1 MVDILHRVG
10 ATVSPAEV
18 YAALTTTDGLA
29 GWWTE
34 DTKAEG
40 DAGEVGGIIRFRFV
54 GAPEPAGFDMLV
66 RDLRPGERV
75 LWEVVEGPEEW
86 IGTEVVFELSQE
98 DDFTIVMFAHTGWR
112 EAVPFMNH
120 CSTKWATFLMS
131 LKELVETG
139 TGQPAP
145 HGHGDRHLRHR
156 RTGGRRARVEVGLRA
171 GQVVRRRRGLGQAPC
186 CCGQRAG
193 VARHDREHG

>member
-40 DAGEVGGIIRFRFV
+40 DAGEVGGIIRFRFA

-75 LWEVVEGPEEW
+75 LWEVVDGPEEW

-98 DDFTIVMFAHTGWR
+98 EDFTIVMFAHTGWL

-131 LKELVETG
+131 LKQLVETG
-139 TGQPAP
+139 SGQPAP
-145 HGHGDRHLRHR
+145 HD
-156 RTGGRRARVEVGLRA
+156 V
-171 GQVVRRRRGLGQAPC
+171 QVSNW
-186 CCGQRAG
+186 
-193 VARHDREHG
+193 H

>member
-40 DAGEVGGIIRFRFV
+40 DAGEVGGVIRFRFA

-66 RDLRPGERV
+66 RDLRPDERV

-86 IGTEVVFELSQE
+86 IGTEVVFDLSQE

-120 CSTKWATFLMS
+120 TYSSPVAVFCQSRSGWLS
-131 LKELVETG
+131 ELKSAAPAMVQASGTLPRLV
-139 TGQPAP
+139 P
-145 HGHGDRHLRHR
+145 
-156 RTGGRRARVEVGLRA
+156 
-171 GQVVRRRRGLGQAPC
+171 
-186 CCGQRAG
+186 
-193 VARHDREHG
+193 